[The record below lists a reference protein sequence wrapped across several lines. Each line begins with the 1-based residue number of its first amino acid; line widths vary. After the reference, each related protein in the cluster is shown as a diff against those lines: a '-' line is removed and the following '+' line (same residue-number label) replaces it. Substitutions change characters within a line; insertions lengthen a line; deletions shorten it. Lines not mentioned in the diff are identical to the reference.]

1 MDSNLILT
9 KEIEEKVIS
18 FLKECGSKKISIFGS
33 YVRGEATPESDLDLI
48 VDFPEGTSLLDHIGI
63 EIELSEALNMKI
75 DLLSRNG
82 ISPYIVLFSLQDILQ
97 QSLYYKHQLK
107 FYGMQIPA

>member
-1 MDSNLILT
+1 MKNELQLNDDIKDKIISILV
-9 KEIEEKVIS
+9 KHGIKRIM
-18 FLKECGSKKISIFGS
+18 IFGS
-33 YVRGEATPESDLDLI
+33 YARNEATQKSDLDLI

-82 ISPYIVLFSLQDILQ
+82 ISPYIKDHVLKEAIVI
-97 QSLYYKHQLK
+97 YE
-107 FYGMQIPA
+107 

>member
-1 MDSNLILT
+1 LKNKLH
-9 KEIEEKVIS
+9 
-18 FLKECGSKKISIFGS
+18 LKEDIKEKIISILVKNGIKRILVFGS
-33 YVRGEATPESDLDLI
+33 YARNEATTKSDLDLI

-82 ISPYIVLFSLQDILQ
+82 ISPYIKDHVLKEAIVI
-97 QSLYYKHQLK
+97 YE
-107 FYGMQIPA
+107 

>member
-1 MDSNLILT
+1 MKN
-9 KEIEEKVIS
+9 K
-18 FLKECGSKKISIFGS
+18 FHLKEDIKEMIITILVKHGIKRILVFGS
-33 YVRGEATPESDLDLI
+33 YARNEATTKSDLDLI

-82 ISPYIVLFSLQDILQ
+82 ISPYIKDHVLKEAIVI
-97 QSLYYKHQLK
+97 YE
-107 FYGMQIPA
+107 

>member
-1 MDSNLILT
+1 LKNKLH
-9 KEIEEKVIS
+9 
-18 FLKECGSKKISIFGS
+18 LKEEIKEKIISILVKHGIKRILVFGS
-33 YVRGEATPESDLDLI
+33 YARNEATPKSDLDLI

-82 ISPYIVLFSLQDILQ
+82 ISPYIKDHVLKEAIVI
-97 QSLYYKHQLK
+97 YE
-107 FYGMQIPA
+107 

>member
-1 MDSNLILT
+1 LKNKSHLNEEV
-9 KEIEEKVIS
+9 KEII
-18 FLKECGSKKISIFGS
+18 ISILVKHGIKRILVFGS
-33 YVRGEATPESDLDLI
+33 YARNEATTKSDLDLI

-82 ISPYIVLFSLQDILQ
+82 ISPYIKDHVLKEAIVI
-97 QSLYYKHQLK
+97 YE
-107 FYGMQIPA
+107 

>member
-1 MDSNLILT
+1 LKNKLHLKEDV
-9 KEIEEKVIS
+9 KEII
-18 FLKECGSKKISIFGS
+18 ISILVKHGIKRILVFGS
-33 YVRGEATPESDLDLI
+33 YARNEATPKSDLDLI

-82 ISPYIVLFSLQDILQ
+82 INPYFKDDVLEEAIVI
-97 QSLYYKHQLK
+97 YE
-107 FYGMQIPA
+107 